1 MWKML
6 PEILVVLTLL
16 LTKCLFLQV
25 MVKNVCL
32 HVRFSSLMTDRAGFF
47 SFPRATYFPRVRT
60 CTSFKVCHVTR
71 KQTSPCSYVVISA
84 NEAYDGGVGAHD
96 LLIVST
102 FFRSHTCFEVPVC
115 SHDGFLGEEEIS
127 SSWRAKR
134 HQSCGGGEK
143 FHDRL
148 CCNVRYEP
156 ESRHLCAL
164 QTEKVLLRISLL
176 PPESTGVFFP
186 STCFSVARHVVTL
199 STAVQAFKIAP

>member
-1 MWKML
+1 MSGF
-6 PEILVVLTLL
+6 PQTGHEIPLL
-16 LTKCLFLQV
+16 FLLGFYFNTENVKNASRDISCAYFAANQMPFLQV

-127 SSWRAKR
+127 SS
-134 HQSCGGGEK
+134 
-143 FHDRL
+143 
-148 CCNVRYEP
+148 
-156 ESRHLCAL
+156 
-164 QTEKVLLRISLL
+164 
-176 PPESTGVFFP
+176 
-186 STCFSVARHVVTL
+186 
-199 STAVQAFKIAP
+199 